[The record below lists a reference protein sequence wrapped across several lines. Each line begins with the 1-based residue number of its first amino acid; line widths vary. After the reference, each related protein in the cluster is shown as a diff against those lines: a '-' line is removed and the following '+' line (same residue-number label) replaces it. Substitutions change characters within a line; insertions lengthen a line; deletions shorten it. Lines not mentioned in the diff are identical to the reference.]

1 MRPNSKSLE
10 LAQYILLCISIN
22 SYCSKFNSLQ
32 KNIDTN
38 ERFQGS
44 IQLNTPKL
52 KGSWGMLS
60 AHQYHSPLSLATK
73 ISFDNAIERK
83 QVYGAIHSRSK
94 GGDRTSLSTSR

>member
-1 MRPNSKSLE
+1 MFYRESDYLSILFPWFPVRPNSKSLE

-60 AHQYHSPLSLATK
+60 VSEHK
-73 ISFDNAIERK
+73 
-83 QVYGAIHSRSK
+83 
-94 GGDRTSLSTSR
+94 